1 MRGEEKLK
9 PLADRIR
16 PKSIDEVFGQ
26 EHLIGE
32 GKIIRNIIDTKKF
45 PNMIFYGPPGTGKT
59 TIANI

>member
-1 MRGEEKLK
+1 MK

-32 GKIIRNIIDTKKF
+32 GKIIRNIIETKKI
-45 PNMIFYGPPGTGKT
+45 PNMIFTDLREQGKLP
-59 TIANI
+59 